1 MSSTAQRRVSGYDPR
16 NDLGYLWR
24 DVWFAYYKTL
34 SDILQRGWLYASGQ
48 TPDTTPRI
56 LESPESLGED
66 EFMASRLRQ
75 RAELKN
81 IEAINE
87 SFLLKETTFP
97 KATERNEDVEA
108 WAEAVMSNWR
118 VMCGPTWQDEEL
130 GEGGKSAA
138 ARGVLDILYRA
149 ATKTYHST
157 QILRYLFTVHASLAE
172 FDLAFK
178 AYDSYH
184 EIVTRG
190 KEKAAKGGEDDATQD
205 DDDTVLRTASEAI
218 RILCRFGSR
227 KEAEKA
233 KEIGERTEKWL
244 EEHVASVLPSQLTGE
259 DVEDPSDLP
268 VSPKTVSIA
277 YRAIAMSSAHWAR
290 LTYDA
295 KARAGLQAHAIQCF
309 GKALDPRYED
319 QLNVETRYALGL
331 LLAEMRDIPGA
342 IKVVKHALAPV
353 SKEMPNLAPDGV
365 ISDDERAATTAG
377 FVQERKSVP
386 LWHLLGL
393 LLTARSEFETAGR
406 ACDAVFEQ
414 FQDPE
419 VLFGVVDAQQFK
431 SDHLN
436 ELSAT
441 SLDEK
446 TSRRKTKGLVDRMEA
461 FEKES
466 LLQVKMTQLALVET
480 LEGTNAAV
488 DNCDQLLGLYA
499 RLFGDPSS
507 APLNLQP
514 TASFLSPPKT
524 ASSFRESILGRSR
537 NSKRMSFRPKS
548 MAPSSTTIASR
559 PSTMA
564 TTTNAAAPTIQVT
577 DEDTMQN
584 GSKHSHHLHL
594 SHHSDRPSSRRSE
607 SVKLKKRRSMRSIAE
622 NEPFPPVPRTS
633 DEPMPAMPSSQPKQ
647 SADEPQYHALS
658 SDEERPAAQSLSP
671 IPHNISNEKTPPP
684 SGQHPQPPRQDVRLP
699 APFPTPSDTVDY
711 VALEPRLPTM
721 QERRLK
727 ISLLVQVWLFT
738 SGLYTRAAMYED
750 AKGATNEA
758 SKLVQAFESEV
769 SREDPSVRGFATR
782 GWGGGKSVEA
792 LWGDVW
798 AEVRIPNSFILA
810 ALTEQQKG
818 HLARAKDL
826 HHEAMAHYE
835 QALSHFPDHPSATV
849 GLSEILLDIYSQQIP
864 PEPVDK
870 ASLLY
875 KPMEGVKGAPTA
887 STQSTNTRSNSLDRH
902 AHVNGGAD
910 ELPIHRRCPPAS
922 PEELNRLA
930 ARDRAYSLLSSLT
943 KLGSGWDYSEAW
955 FALSRAYEEG
965 GQIEKAKEVLW
976 WTVELEDTRPIR
988 SWEVI
993 GLGGGVL

>member
-1 MSSTAQRRVSGYDPR
+1 MSSSTQRKVSGYDPR
-16 NDLGYLWR
+16 VDLGYLWR

-48 TPDTTPRI
+48 TADTTPRI
-56 LESPESLGED
+56 LESPESLGEE
-66 EFMASRLRQ
+66 EFLASRLRQ

-87 SFLLKETTFP
+87 GFLLKETTFP

-108 WAEAVMSNWR
+108 WAEAVMRNWR
-118 VMCGPTWQDEEL
+118 VMCGPTWHDEEL
-130 GEGGKSAA
+130 GEGGKNAV

-149 ATKTYHST
+149 ATKTFHST

-190 KEKAAKGGEDDATQD
+190 KERAEKSGEVDTTQD
-205 DDDTVLRTASEAI
+205 DDDTVLRTSSEAI

-227 KEAEKA
+227 QEAEKA
-233 KEIGERTEKWL
+233 KDIGERIEKWL
-244 EEHVASVLPSQLTGE
+244 DEHVATILPSQLSGE
-259 DVEDPSDLP
+259 DTENRSELP
-268 VSPKTVSIA
+268 VSPKTVAIA
-277 YRAIAMSSAHWAR
+277 YRAIAMSLAHWAR

-295 KARAGLQAHAIQCF
+295 KARSGLQAHAIQCF

-319 QLNVETRYALGL
+319 QLNIETRYALGL

-342 IKVVKHALAPV
+342 IKVVKQALAPV
-353 SKEMPNLAPDGV
+353 SKDIPSLAPDGV
-365 ISDDERAATTAG
+365 ISDDEHAPTSTA
-377 FVQERKSVP
+377 FVQERRSVP

-419 VLFGVVDAQQFK
+419 ILFGIDGQQFK

-446 TSRRKTKGLVDRMEA
+446 AVRRKKGLVDGMEA

-466 LLQVKMTQLALVET
+466 LLQVKMTQLALVEM

-507 APLNLQP
+507 APLNVQP

-537 NSKRMSFRPKS
+537 NSTKRMSFRPKS
-548 MAPSSTTIASR
+548 LAPSATTVASR

-564 TTTNAAAPTIQVT
+564 TATTAAAPTIHVT
-577 DEDTMQN
+577 DEDSLQN
-584 GSKHSHHLHL
+584 GSKHSHHFD
-594 SHHSDRPSSRRSE
+594 HSTHNDRPLSRRSE
-607 SVKLKKRRSMRSIAE
+607 SGRLKKRKSLKGVAE
-622 NEPFPPVPRTS
+622 H
-633 DEPMPAMPSSQPKQ
+633 EPMPPLPRPSGDTAVSSQPKL
-647 SADEPQYHALS
+647 SAEEPQYHALS
-658 SDEERPAAQSLSP
+658 SDEERPATQTFSS
-671 IPHNISNEKTPPP
+671 IPHNMSHEKQPPP
-684 SGQHPQPPRQDVRLP
+684 PGQHPQPPHQDVRLP
-699 APFPTPSDTVDY
+699 APFPAPTDTADF
-711 VALEPRLPTM
+711 VALEPRLPSM

-738 SGLYTRAAMYED
+738 SGLYTRGAMFED
-750 AKGATNEA
+750 AKGAVSEA

-798 AEVRIPNSFILA
+798 AEVLSIYPRYNGKANKAS
-810 ALTEQQKG
+810 QKG
-818 HLARAKDL
+818 HLAKAREL

-835 QALSHFPDHPSATV
+835 IALSHFPDHPSATV
-849 GLSEILLDIYSQQIP
+849 GLSEILLDIYCQQVP
-864 PEPVDK
+864 PEPIDK

-875 KPMEGVKGAPTA
+875 TVKEGAKGAPT
-887 STQSTNTRSNSLDRH
+887 STDLANSNAENHTGR
-902 AHVNGGAD
+902 ANGIPDGPSSAQ
-910 ELPIHRRCPPAS
+910 RCLLAT

-988 SWEVI
+988 PWEVI